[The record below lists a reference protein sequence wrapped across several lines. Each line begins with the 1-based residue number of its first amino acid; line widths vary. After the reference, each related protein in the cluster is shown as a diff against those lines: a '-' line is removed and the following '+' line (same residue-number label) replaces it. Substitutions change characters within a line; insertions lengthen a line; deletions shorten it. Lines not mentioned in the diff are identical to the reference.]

1 MRFASLIPAALVLSF
16 AGAALAQAE
25 WAEFVD
31 RDDHFTVNFPGEPD
45 KADLQYKTGKGS
57 ALPAH
62 VYKAEDRRGQY
73 MMTVVNY
80 RTASAEEQAAAIK
93 EASESFRTKGKVTYD
108 EPGRLDGHLSQR
120 ITVETADGRRWLAE
134 IMMSNEKRLY
144 ISEAGT
150 ALNVPPPAQY
160 QASIQILNDNGVR
173 IRYNGG
179 QENGV
184 LADRPGN

>member
-1 MRFASLIPAALVLSF
+1 MRFARLIPAAFVVCF

-45 KADLQYKTGKGS
+45 KKDLQYKTADG
-57 ALPAH
+57 ATLPGH
-62 VYKAEDRRGQY
+62 VYSAEDRRGQY
-73 MMTVVNY
+73 LMTVIDY
-80 RTASAEEQAAAIK
+80 RNANEAQRKTAIE
-93 EASESFRTKGKVTYD
+93 EASKAFRAKGKVTYD

-120 ITVETADGRRWLAE
+120 ITVETPEGRRWLAE
-134 IMMSNEKRLY
+134 ILMSNDHRLY

-150 ALNVPPPAQY
+150 ALTTPPPAQF
-160 QASIQILNDNGVR
+160 QASIQVLNDNGVR

-179 QENGV
+179 QEKGV